1 MNQPLYHR
9 PDVEL
14 PYNIDTRYFKSIQQ
28 GKVKEKYECRWV
40 VLTQEVNS
48 FIQGIPNSFN
58 GLALSSVNRD
68 DRGPITVLTIN
79 YGDNELSQDYDGDGQ
94 ITWWT
99 FGGSVYSFHIKRW
112 VENTPEKIKEFI
124 QHCLTGYGYDKEQVT
139 VNCNPIAGEPR
150 VMAEATFTPRN
161 VDEWGN
167 NAGNQFNEE
176 EADQDGMTEQGQSIQ
191 FDSTMDSMTVPIYKY
206 LAKVMNTQTYKIND
220 YMLPLI
226 NRIDNGELVYK
237 KKGHYGGELPPYSG
251 WYLSDDNPQA
261 LNGIPQYYDGDQGGL
276 LTPDNVAKC
285 KTAMQSVPDA
295 TFISIKVTATSKV
308 KSKDKLSYKKL
319 SKKFAQTGKIQSGYL
334 SEATEND
341 MKQDLIDQSL
351 FVERYPDRYDDHS
364 GQMVKT
370 GGLYL
375 NPDKSPS
382 INVGGSKM
390 TIPQSCWIARDTV
403 GYTYPLECSWIN
415 EGVSF
420 DASRTKSKV
429 STNRTVYY
437 QGSLVRSYRT
447 ISRFWSGDVCNN
459 GTGAQ

>member
-1 MNQPLYHR
+1 MNQPIYHR

-58 GLALSSVNRD
+58 GLALGGVNRD

-139 VNCNPIAGEPR
+139 VNCNPVAGEPR

-191 FDSTMDSMTVPIYKY
+191 FDSTMDSMTVPVYSYISHK
-206 LAKVMNTQTYKIND
+206 LNISVFQAQELVT
-220 YMLPLI
+220 LVG
-226 NRIDNGELVYK
+226 RVDNGELVYK
-237 KKGHYGGELPPYSG
+237 KAGQYGVSMPKQSG
-251 WYLSDDNPQA
+251 WYLADDNPQA
-261 LNGIPQYYDGDQGGL
+261 LNGS
-276 LTPDNVAKC
+276 PDKKQEGQITNENVAKC
-285 KTAMQSVPDA
+285 RAAMQTVPDA
-295 TFISIKVTATSKV
+295 QFISIKVTSTSTV
-308 KSKDKLSYKKL
+308 KSKEKLSYKKL
-319 SKKFAQTGKIQSGYL
+319 ANKFA
-334 SEATEND
+334 
-341 MKQDLIDQSL
+341 
-351 FVERYPDRYDDHS
+351 
-364 GQMVKT
+364 KT
-370 GGLYL
+370 GEVTKGGVGSVIPDGKTPTIQGTVDSKNSNGLAIVD
-375 NPDKSPS
+375 NPQ
-382 INVGGSKM
+382 ITVGGAKM
-390 TIPQSCWIARDTV
+390 TIPLSCWVARDTE
-403 GYTYPLECSWIN
+403 GHTYPLECSWIN
-415 EGVSF
+415 EGISF
-420 DASRTKSKV
+420 DAKRAKSKI
-429 STNRTVYY
+429 SNNKTVYY
-437 QGSLVRSYRT
+437 QGSMVRSYRT
-447 ISRFWSGDVCNN
+447 LSTFYKVTGCDHGSGQLIPKKENN
-459 GTGAQ
+459 NNQ